1 MFKLGLN
8 NIKNFCPRAVDLF
21 SYDNNVSSYIKYL
34 IKNNKVAGSF
44 RVTNISLIERQVMLW
59 KRQLPDIAPYYA
71 VKCNPD
77 PVILNV
83 LAKMGVNFDC
93 ATQGEIR
100 LVTEKCGVFPD
111 RIIYANP
118 AKMVHHLVYAKS
130 IGVNFSVFDSKDELL
145 KLSKIPNQKF
155 ELLLRIATDDKDSIC
170 KFSNKFGANPK
181 DAENLLTYANSLG
194 LPVVGVSF
202 HVGSGCGDANTYTKS
217 LSNAADIFA
226 IASKIGMPRMKIVDI
241 GGGFPGNSTGYG
253 GKNMPSFQEIA
264 STVRLGIH
272 EFRKK
277 FENDPSIQFIAEPG
291 RFFVADAVTV
301 ATHIYARKGDN
312 QDSQSLYI
320 DDGVYGT
327 FNNVI
332 YDHANPRPCKIIF
345 DKNGQF
351 KMLHTAIFGPTCDGL
366 DQICKADNT
375 LLTYCCEGDWL
386 EWENMGAYTHTA
398 SFIFNGYDHYPGKFY
413 CFMSS

>member
-1 MFKLGLN
+1 MIKLGLN

-21 SYDNNVSSYIKYL
+21 SFDNNVSSFIKYL
-34 IKNNKVAGSF
+34 IKNKKVSSSF
-44 RVTNISLIERQVMLW
+44 RVTNLSSIERQVMLW
-59 KRQLPDIAPYYA
+59 KRQLPDVTPYYA

-77 PVILNV
+77 PIILNV
-83 LAKMGVNFDC
+83 LGKMGINFDC

-100 LVTEKCGVFPD
+100 LVTEKCGFSPN

-118 AKMVHHLVYAKS
+118 VKMVSHLVYAKS
-130 IGVNFSVFDSKDELL
+130 SDIKLTVFDGKDELL

-155 ELLLRIATDDKDSIC
+155 ELLLRIATDDKDSMC

-181 DAENLLTYANSLG
+181 DAEKLLVYAKSLG

-217 LSNAADIFA
+217 LANAADIFE
-226 IASKIGMPRMKIVDI
+226 IAPKIGMPPMKIVDI
-241 GGGFPGNSTGYG
+241 GGGFPGNFMGYS
-253 GKNMPSFQEIA
+253 GKNSPSFQEIA
-264 STVRLGIH
+264 STLRIGIH
-272 EFRKK
+272 DFRKRLA
-277 FENDPSIQFIAEPG
+277 NDANIQFIAEPG
-291 RFFVADAVTV
+291 RFFVSDAVTV
-301 ATHIYARKGDN
+301 ATHIYARKGNDP
-312 QDSQSLYI
+312 QSLYV
-320 DDGVYGT
+320 DDGIYGT

-332 YDHANPRPCKIIF
+332 YDHACPRPCKIAF
-345 DKNGQF
+345 DKNQQ
-351 KMLHTAIFGPTCDGL
+351 LTEVHTNVFGPTCDGL

-375 LLTYCCEGDWL
+375 LLPYCDEGDWL

-398 SFIFNGYDHYPGKFY
+398 SFVFNGYAHFPSNFY

>member
-1 MFKLGLN
+1 MIKLGLN

-21 SYDNNVSSYIKYL
+21 SFDNNVSSFIKYL
-34 IKNNKVAGSF
+34 IKNKKVSSSF
-44 RVTNISLIERQVMLW
+44 RVTNLSSIERQVMLW
-59 KRQLPDIAPYYA
+59 KRQLPDVTPYYA

-77 PVILNV
+77 PIILNV
-83 LAKMGVNFDC
+83 LGKMGINFDC

-100 LVTEKCGVFPD
+100 LVTEKCGFSPN

-118 AKMVHHLVYAKS
+118 AKMVSHLVYAKS
-130 IGVNFSVFDSKDELL
+130 SDIKLTVFDGKDELL

-155 ELLLRIATDDKDSIC
+155 ELLLRIATDDKDSMC

-181 DAENLLTYANSLG
+181 DAEKLLVYAKSLG

-217 LSNAADIFA
+217 LANAADIFE
-226 IASKIGMPRMKIVDI
+226 IAPKIGMPPMKIVDI
-241 GGGFPGNSTGYG
+241 GGGFPGNFMGYS
-253 GKNMPSFQEIA
+253 GKNSPSFQEIA
-264 STVRLGIH
+264 STLRIGIH
-272 EFRKK
+272 DFRKRLA
-277 FENDPSIQFIAEPG
+277 NDANIQFIAEPG
-291 RFFVADAVTV
+291 RFFVSDAVTV
-301 ATHIYARKGDN
+301 ATHIYARKGNDP
-312 QDSQSLYI
+312 QSLYV
-320 DDGVYGT
+320 DDGIYGT

-332 YDHANPRPCKIIF
+332 YDHACPRPCKIAF
-345 DKNGQF
+345 DKNQQ
-351 KMLHTAIFGPTCDGL
+351 LTEVHTNVFGPTCDGL

-375 LLTYCCEGDWL
+375 LLPYCDEGDWL

-398 SFIFNGYDHYPGKFY
+398 SFVFNGYAHFPSNFY

>member
-21 SYDNNVSSYIKYL
+21 SYENNVSNYIKYL
-34 IKNNKVAGSF
+34 IKNNKVTGSF
-44 RVTNISLIERQVMLW
+44 RVTNLSSIENQVMFW
-59 KRQLPDIAPYYA
+59 KRQLPDVIPYYA
-71 VKCNPD
+71 IKCNPD

-83 LAKMGVNFDC
+83 LAKMGINFDC
-93 ATQGEIR
+93 ATQGEIQ
-100 LVTEKCGVFPD
+100 LVTEKCGVSPD

-130 IGVNFSVFDSKDELL
+130 IGVNLTVFDSKDELL

-155 ELLLRIATDDKDSIC
+155 ELLLRIATDDKDSVC
-170 KFSNKFGANPK
+170 RFSNKFGANPK
-181 DAENLLTYANSLG
+181 DSENLLDYAKSLG

-202 HVGSGCGDANTYTKS
+202 HVGSGCCDPKTYTKS
-217 LSNAADIFA
+217 LANSADIFE
-226 IASKIGMPRMKIVDI
+226 IALKIGIPPMKIIDI

-253 GKNMPSFQEIA
+253 TKNSPTFQEIA
-264 STVRLGIH
+264 SIIRLGIYD
-272 EFRKK
+272 FRKR
-277 FENDPSIQFIAEPG
+277 FTNNPNIQFIAEPG

-312 QDSQSLYI
+312 PQSLYV

-332 YDHANPRPCKIIF
+332 YDHACPRPNKIYF
-345 DKNGQF
+345 EKNNSDKSISTN
-351 KMLHTAIFGPTCDGL
+351 IFGPTCDGL
-366 DQICKADNT
+366 DQICKAENT
-375 LLTYCCEGDWL
+375 LLPYCSEGDWL
-386 EWENMGAYTHTA
+386 EWQNMGAYTHTA
-398 SFIFNGYDHYPGKFY
+398 SFVFNGYSHYPGKFY
-413 CFMSS
+413 CFMSI